1 MRDRDTFDRLGY
13 WSALVCGAGALGYGA
28 VSIAVAVVVP
38 SALTWEGYDRYAA
51 AYSPW
56 PTLAVL
62 APPFV
67 VSVAFP
73 FLVLAL
79 YAAAAEARRPFAL
92 LGLVLAGAYTAV
104 LGGAYWLQLTNVPWN
119 ILRGATD
126 GIAPWVIWNPASF
139 FWSLETF
146 AYFVM
151 GLSCVCCALAFE
163 REALPRGIRRGLLAM
178 GLLGVYFLSTA
189 AKDVLLD
196 PGPNQAWVTVWSLSA
211 AFAWVALF
219 GSVSLALAR
228 WFARARSRAAPSP
241 DGGDANVPRE
251 ESTWRRT

>member
-1 MRDRDTFDRLGY
+1 MSDRDTFDRLGY
-13 WSALVCGAGALGYGA
+13 WSALGCGAGALAYGV
-28 VSIAVAVVVP
+28 VSIAVAVIAP
-38 SALTWEGYDRYAA
+38 SALTWEGYEHYAA

-79 YAAAAEARRPFAL
+79 YAAAAESRRPFAL
-92 LGLVLAGAYTAV
+92 LGLAFAGVYTAV
-104 LGGAYWLQLTNVPWN
+104 LGSAYWLQLTNVPWN
-119 ILRGATD
+119 IVRGATE

-151 GLSCVCCALAFE
+151 GLSCVCCALAFDG
-163 REALPRGIRRGLLAM
+163 ATLPRGIRRGLLAM
-178 GLLGVYFLSTA
+178 GVLGAYFLSTA
-189 AKDVLLD
+189 AKDVLLAPAPD
-196 PGPNQAWVTVWSLSA
+196 QAWATVWSLSA

-219 GSVSLALAR
+219 GFVSLALAR
-228 WFARARSRAAPSP
+228 WFALAASHASRSVGGGAP
-241 DGGDANVPRE
+241 DVPRE
-251 ESTWRRT
+251 ESTWRPT